1 MKDHAENVKEVT
13 EAAMKAAAAAL
24 ESLPGPGEV
33 TVEYG
38 GVKIT
43 LRKGEDMPATGKPT
57 AHGLSHGDAAG
68 IGLPNIP
75 KLPEE

>member
-1 MKDHAENVKEVT
+1 MKSHAENVKEVT
-13 EAAMKAAAAAL
+13 ELAMKAAAAAL

-43 LRKGEDMPATGKPT
+43 LRKPDIPATGVQT
-57 AHGLSHGDAAG
+57 EHGLSHGDAAG

-75 KLPEE
+75 KLPED